1 MRRIVFLALPL
12 TQMLDLVG
20 PHDAFSQVEVISGT
34 NPKTRNYN
42 LEVVSG
48 TKDKVIT
55 GSNGL
60 TLLADK
66 TYAEVSGSID
76 TLIVVGGD
84 VMLEPFDPS
93 LLSWL
98 KQASKK
104 ARRICSVCTA
114 SFLLAE
120 AGLLD
125 GRKATTHWAYCDRFA
140 NKFPEVEVEV
150 DPIYV
155 NDGKFYTGA
164 GVTAGMDLALALI
177 EEDFGSAMA
186 LKVAQDLVLFL
197 RRPGGQSQFSSLLSK
212 QDTEYRQLRDLGPWV
227 INRLNKTLDV
237 AALAEQCGMSPR
249 HFARVFV
256 NEYGIT
262 PAKYIEQIRAEA
274 ARQSLEETELTAEQI
289 AAKCG
294 FNSADVMRR
303 SFARLLSITPAEYRQ
318 RFRSVSRKSR
328 R

>member
-20 PHDAFSQVEVISGT
+20 PHDAFSQVEVISET
-34 NPKTRNYN
+34 NPKTRNYQ

-48 TKDKVIT
+48 TKNKVIT

-76 TLIVVGGD
+76 TLVVVGGD
-84 VMLEPFDPS
+84 IMLEPFDPS

-98 KQASKK
+98 RQVSKK
-104 ARRICSVCTA
+104 TRRICSVCTA

-120 AGLLD
+120 AGLLA
-125 GRKATTHWAYCDRFA
+125 GRKATTHWAYCDRLA
-140 NKFPEVEVEV
+140 NRFPEVEVET

-177 EEDFGSAMA
+177 EEDHGSATA

-227 INRLNKTLDV
+227 MNRLHKTLDV
-237 AALAEQCGMSPR
+237 TTLAEQCGMSPR

-256 NEYGIT
+256 TEYGIT
-262 PAKYIEQIRAEA
+262 PAKYIEQIRVEA

-289 AAKCG
+289 ATKCG

-318 RFRSVSRKSR
+318 RFRLGSRKS
-328 R
+328 